1 MTAVKNKRA
10 KKNPLYVVTNDGKDV
25 EQAEGMFDAVIKRF
39 GLEPLME
46 LFKSVLSMLSS
57 QVGNYGFFL
66 FLQEFVDEIV
76 DSLEDI
82 KAKIGA
88 IVPIFS

>member
-1 MTAVKNKRA
+1 MGAKA

-25 EQAEGMFDAVIKRF
+25 EQAEGFFDAIIKKF
-39 GLEPLME
+39 GLEP
-46 LFKSVLSMLSS
+46 FIQVFNSILSLLSD

-66 FLQEFVDEIV
+66 FLQEFVDQVVEN
-76 DSLEDI
+76 LEEL
-82 KAKIGA
+82 KGRIGS